1 MASGSIKKCNA
12 LGANVISAAMSGAT
26 IGAGAYHDFVYTF
39 NSPVAYMGYQAYG
52 IATKNIIA
60 TAAGL
65 TNDGNG
71 LVRLKN
77 NESSSVTTGQV
88 VIYYRVIE

>member
-1 MASGSIKKCNA
+1 
-12 LGANVISAAMSGAT
+12 MSGAT
-26 IGAGAYHDFVYTF
+26 IAAGDYHDFVYTF
-39 NSPVAYMGYQAYG
+39 NSPVAYMGFQAYS

-65 TNDGNG
+65 TNNGNG

-88 VIYYRVIE
+88 IIYYREIK